1 MPIVSTQGLRRCY
14 GKLVAVDDFTLKVE
28 QGETFGLL
36 GPNGAGKT
44 TVIKVLTTLLP
55 PSAGSAQ
62 IGGYDVVRQAARAR
76 RKIGYVPQMISA
88 DGALTGYENLLIF
101 GKLYDIPLR
110 ELKPRLND
118 ALEYMGLSEAGRNTV
133 KTYSGGMIRRLEI
146 AQSLLHRPEVLF
158 LDEPTVGLDP
168 SARQAVW
175 EHIARLR
182 EDFGTTILLTTHL
195 MDEAESLCG
204 RLMIM
209 HHGKT
214 AAVGTP
220 EELKLATG
228 VPGATLNDVFMYF
241 AKDELDSQGGSY
253 RDTRRVR
260 RTTRRLG

>member
-1 MPIVSTQGLRRCY
+1 MPIISTQGLRRCY
-14 GKLVAVDDFTLKVE
+14 GKLVAVDDFALSVE
-28 QGETFGLL
+28 QGEVFGLL

-62 IGGYDVVRQAARAR
+62 IAGFDVVRQAGQVR

-88 DGALTGYENLLIF
+88 DGTLTGYENLLIF

-110 ELKPRLND
+110 ELKPRVNE
-118 ALEYMGLSEAGRNTV
+118 ALEYMGLLEAGHNTV

-146 AQSLLHRPEVLF
+146 AQSLLHRPQVLF

-195 MDEAESLCG
+195 MDEAEELCG

-209 HHGKT
+209 HRGKT

-220 EELKLATG
+220 AELKVATG
-228 VPGATLNDVFMYF
+228 NPDATLNDVFMYF
-241 AKDELDSQGGSY
+241 AKDTLDGQGGSY

-260 RTTRRLG
+260 RTTHRLG